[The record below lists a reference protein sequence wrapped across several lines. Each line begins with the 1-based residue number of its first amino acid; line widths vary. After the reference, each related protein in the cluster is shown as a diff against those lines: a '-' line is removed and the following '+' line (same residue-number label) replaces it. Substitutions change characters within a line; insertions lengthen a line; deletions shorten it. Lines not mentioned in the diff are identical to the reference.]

1 MKALQDALGR
11 SPQLR
16 GNSCTEVRDTRCPDG
31 CMCDSCRRRDVGVSG
46 CSAPLITLSCNVND
60 SLNQGPTIIIYRYTM
75 HMYKHMCIIVV
86 SFKPFQYS
94 TFMLWE
100 FHTSI
105 PYILIIILT
114 IFKHSSVALG
124 TLSVVY
130 TSLFSISLTFF
141 IILKTSHSLPLRPFP
156 SKHRSFHPHGCEY
169 SGSRE

>member
-75 HMYKHMCIIVV
+75 HMYKHMCIIAV

-114 IFKHSSVALG
+114 IFKQKFSSIR
-124 TLSVVY
+124 Y
-130 TSLFSISLTFF
+130 TQCWIYITVLYLFNFS

-156 SKHRSFHPHGCEY
+156 SKHRSFHPHECEY